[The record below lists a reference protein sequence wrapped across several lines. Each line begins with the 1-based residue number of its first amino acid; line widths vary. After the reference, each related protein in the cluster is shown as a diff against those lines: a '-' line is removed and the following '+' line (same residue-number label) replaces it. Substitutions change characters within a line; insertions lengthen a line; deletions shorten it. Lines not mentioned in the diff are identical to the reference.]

1 MRLASIKDGS
11 RDGQLVIVSHDGL
24 KCVSVPAIGRVPAR
38 GVGFEGSEADRT
50 RAHR

>member
-1 MRLASIKDGS
+1 MLHGEFGTILEWLERRNCAN
-11 RDGQLVIVSHDGL
+11 
-24 KCVSVPAIGRVPAR
+24 AGRVPAR